1 VNLAAQTAHDQ
12 LMRRE
17 RRLRRLIAALSF
29 AMGILA
35 SQPEAP
41 HEASEAQEHNKKL
54 RGLENFLEGKLTIEA
69 VAARPG
75 DPLPPG
81 SKRVHFIRH
90 GEGYHNVHGA
100 EWKRLKKK
108 GNPYTDHECPI
119 DPALTPKGQA
129 QAEELGDFV
138 KAEFPDGE
146 PQFVYTS
153 PMRRAVM
160 TALGAFGDRVENA
173 GLPIV
178 ATDLAHE
185 QGGLH
190 RGDLRFPKEELA
202 NEFPQVDFSGIEEQ
216 DPLWDENVRE
226 TPEQM
231 SYRGLKLLEK
241 IMDREETTL
250 AVAAHSSFLLT
261 TFNVAMKAV
270 GEEAAALKR
279 WFNTGEM
286 RTVHLRVVSRPET
299 SGTETCLVK

>member
-1 VNLAAQTAHDQ
+1 MSIDSRTTTVNLAAQTAHDQ

-54 RGLENFLEGKLTIEA
+54 RGLENFLEGIYGFNPCSEGGGATPQRRGNIGKLTIEA

-81 SKRVHFIRH
+81 SKRCLGSLGSDVAVLLRLTLKRHRVHFIRH

-173 GLPIV
+173 VGDFPMPLVIPPEAYVIV
-178 ATDLAHE
+178 FFLALGSTD
-185 QGGLH
+185 
-190 RGDLRFPKEELA
+190 RGD
-202 NEFPQVDFSGIEEQ
+202 
-216 DPLWDENVRE
+216 
-226 TPEQM
+226 
-231 SYRGLKLLEK
+231 
-241 IMDREETTL
+241 
-250 AVAAHSSFLLT
+250 
-261 TFNVAMKAV
+261 
-270 GEEAAALKR
+270 
-279 WFNTGEM
+279 
-286 RTVHLRVVSRPET
+286 RPCT
-299 SGTETCLVK
+299 